1 VSVHLVNRGT
11 HGMAA
16 RTRWTRSPDG
26 CTLLAVEDPAAVE
39 AEPVPNG
46 FVVAS
51 ERGGFVVQQD
61 GVWDVAPSPD
71 WSRIAFSR
79 AYQLMGRERDSIPP
93 AEWAALARQ
102 VGLPEDTVRRGAFVS
117 SGMSLAYAAARPY
130 VLALTP
136 TPDAARAVAAA
147 LPMVGGWRVGWARD
161 GRLLVGGN
169 PAGAQD
175 YSPSLAWLVV
185 DAATGRVT
193 GRLDSAAARWARDS
207 VRWAEGPTLDI
218 SVPLDSATERLI
230 ALGGGRAVE
239 GRRGRIRLID
249 PRRQPLEIGAGVPL
263 GATRGGRF
271 IVAARPR
278 VGGKEFDPPVELVV
292 YEVRYGG

>member
-1 VSVHLVNRGT
+1 VNRGT

-46 FVVAS
+46 FLVAS
-51 ERGGFVVQQD
+51 ERGGLGAQQD

-71 WSRIAFSR
+71 WSRLAFSR
-79 AYQLMGRERDSIPP
+79 AYQLMGRERDSIPD

-102 VGLPEDTVRRGAFVS
+102 VGLPQDTVRRGAFVS
-117 SGMSLAYAAARPY
+117 SGMSLAYAVARPY
-130 VLALTP
+130 VLALAP
-136 TPDAARAVAAA
+136 VAPDAEGVPVAA

-169 PAGAQD
+169 PTGAQD
-175 YSPSLAWLVV
+175 YSPSRAWLVV
-185 DAATGRVT
+185 DTATGRVT

-230 ALGGGRAVE
+230 ALGGGRRVE
-239 GRRGRIRLID
+239 GRRGRIRLLD
-249 PRRQPLEIGAGVPL
+249 PRRAPFDVGPGVPL
-263 GATRGGRF
+263 GATVGGRF

-278 VGGKEFDPPVELVV
+278 VGGAEFDPPVELVV
-292 YEVRYGG
+292 YEVR